1 MTRRK
6 ISVRKVAILT
16 VMGLVG
22 GGVGAVIDA
31 TKDLIPGIIWKNPN
45 KGSIYAFVFIGTV
58 AALLLTYIWL
68 NDTDK
73 TDTK

>member
-6 ISVRKVAILT
+6 ISIRKVAILT
-16 VMGLVG
+16 VMGLLG
-22 GGVGAVIDA
+22 GSLGAAIDV
-31 TKDLIPGIIWKNPN
+31 TKDQIPGIVWKNQD

>member
-1 MTRRK
+1 MTRKK
-6 ISVRKVAILT
+6 IFILIA
-16 VMGLVG
+16 VGLLG
-22 GGVGAVIDA
+22 GIIGAVVNA
-31 TKDLIPGIIWKNPN
+31 TKSQIPGIIWKNPN

-68 NDTDK
+68 KDTDK